1 MKKIVPAVVAVSLGI
16 VAISPAVASAVS
28 TTANTTVNA
37 TVASAISMSTSG
49 TVTLAVTPTGSGSS
63 TSASDAVSVST
74 NDSLGYNLTL
84 STSSATT
91 TLTNGGNT
99 IAGSAGTY
107 ASPVTLANNTW
118 GYRVDGAG
126 TFGAG
131 PTTAQTNVATLSGT
145 WAAVPASGSA
155 QQIKST
161 STTASNDTTT
171 VWYGVK
177 ADMTK
182 PSGTY
187 TNNITYTATGN

>member
-1 MKKIVPAVVAVSLGI
+1 MKKIVPVVVAVSIGF
-16 VAISPAVASAVS
+16 VAISPAIVSAVS
-28 TTANTTVNA
+28 TTASTTVNA
-37 TVASAISMSTSG
+37 NVATAISMSTSG
-49 TVTLAVTPTGSGSS
+49 TVALAVTPVSSGSS
-63 TSASDAVSVST
+63 TSASDTVSVST

-91 TLTNGGNT
+91 TLANGANT
-99 IAGSAGTY
+99 IAASAGTY
-107 ASPVTLANNTW
+107 AAPATLANNTW
-118 GYRVDGAG
+118 GYRVDNVG

-131 PTTAQTNVATLSGT
+131 PTAAQTNVATLSGT

-161 STTASNDTTT
+161 SAIASNDATT

-177 ADMTK
+177 TDMSK